1 MRKEP
6 KIYGLLAEFEQPEH
20 LLEAA
25 KLTNAAGYRLVDA
38 FTPFPIHGLSDAI
51 GFHATKL
58 PYIVLAGAL
67 AGAFGGFFMQWYSNV
82 VDYPINIGG
91 RPLNSWP
98 SFIIIT
104 FELTILCAALSAVMG
119 MLALNGLPQPYHPL
133 FNVPVFELASR
144 THFFLVIKATDPEF
158 EPAETRDFLAKLPN
172 ARSVHLVPTGRVK
185 PTWAEGVEPVVIRD
199 AAPGTGETVT
209 PGQPAGA
216 PITDEGVRR

>member
-25 KLTNAAGYRLVDA
+25 RRTNAAGYRLVDA

-58 PYIVLAGAL
+58 PIIVLLGGL

-104 FELTILCAALSAVMG
+104 FELTILCAALSAVLG

-158 EPAETRDFLAKLPN
+158 EPAETRDFLAKLPQV
-172 ARSVHLVPTGRVK
+172 RSIHLVPTGRVK
-185 PTWAEGVEPVVIRD
+185 PAWAHGDEPVVIRD
-199 AAPGTGETVT
+199 AAPGTGDTVT
-209 PGQPAGA
+209 PGESAAA